1 MTATS
6 PLPQFFASSKSQKM
20 GLETKGVRVKDSV
33 ITENGVRNKDSVITE
48 NGVRNEQ
55 THTKREYA

>member
-1 MTATS
+1 
-6 PLPQFFASSKSQKM
+6 M